1 MDIHM
6 PFELFLLAW
15 CALCGYQDLRGLR
28 VSNWLTLGGAA
39 LAGAFL
45 WLAGHSLSGYPPA
58 AALAAALLGLLLS
71 VPGYWLGKLG
81 AADVKLLFAL
91 GLASDP
97 QTLLYTLA
105 LGSLI
110 CLALMLASKLLIDSD
125 KLPAN
130 CNSQLAKLRPS
141 NFKSFPFIFALFAGL
156 LTYMSF
162 IQ

>member
-1 MDIHM
+1 MIS
-6 PFELFLLAW
+6 FCLLGWFAIG
-15 CALCGYQDLRGLR
+15 AYQDLTRLR
-28 VSNWLTLGGAA
+28 VSNWVTLGGALAAA
-39 LAGAFL
+39 LYL
-45 WLAGHSLSGYPPA
+45 IVQGHSLSGADP
-58 AALAAALLGLLLS
+58 ALALGAFVLGLLLS
-71 VPGYWLGKLG
+71 VPGYGLGKLG
-81 AADVKLLFAL
+81 AADVKALAAL

-105 LGSLI
+105 LGSFV

-130 CNSQLAKLRPS
+130 CNSQLAKLQPS
-141 NFKSFPFIFALFAGL
+141 KFKSFPFIFALFAGL